1 MKKYHVTF
9 RGQTAE
15 QWNGEEARTNIMT
28 DAIDFV
34 EAESEE
40 EAIDLMITNIVENLE
55 YNEDYETDYAT
66 YIVIKDEDGEVLRA
80 ADMFK
85 AKTNRRGTVN
95 KKTAVILPPFLLLI
109 IRFKPVI
116 PGIWFMF
123 VDQPIAPAFN
133 CCFKL
138 TALRLTQ
145 NDRSVAVMHPRIFC

>member
-40 EAIDLMITNIVENLE
+40 EAIDLMITSIVENLE

-85 AKTNRRGTVN
+85 AKEV
-95 KKTAVILPPFLLLI
+95 
-109 IRFKPVI
+109 
-116 PGIWFMF
+116 
-123 VDQPIAPAFN
+123 
-133 CCFKL
+133 
-138 TALRLTQ
+138 
-145 NDRSVAVMHPRIFC
+145 